1 MRHSLC
7 RAVLLS
13 ALLSAQTLSVAT
25 AEPQNEP
32 AEQNARALWH
42 ENIAVGYQALATSAQ
57 ALSDTATRYCD
68 VPSEHTRQSLESQ
81 WREAF
86 SNWQAVRFVDFG
98 PIELD
103 SRAWQLQ
110 FWPDPK
116 NLVGTKARQL
126 LSADAPINRQRVTDS
141 GVAAEGFPMLE
152 YLLFDTPFNQAA
164 QALPGVRSCALLQ
177 ATATV
182 VKDNATD
189 LSADWQALAEHYQA
203 TDSYTATTV
212 RSAMTALDILVQ
224 KRLGEPMG
232 LGSSQRRLVYAGD
245 AWRSGQS
252 LAAAEA
258 SLSGLQRYFL
268 PGLIREL
275 ELADQRGIANDLT
288 DQFQATLARFDALP
302 DDLASVL
309 EDDQRYARLQNLYIS
324 VQQLEQTLA
333 LQAAVALGIRQG
345 FNSSDGD

>member
-1 MRHSLC
+1 MRHAFSQALIIG
-7 RAVLLS
+7 
-13 ALLSAQTLSVAT
+13 ALLGTQPLSVAL
-25 AEPQNEP
+25 AESNEP
-32 AEQNARALWH
+32 AEQQARALWH
-42 ENIAVGYQALATSAQ
+42 QQIAAGYQALSTSAQ
-57 ALSDTATRYCD
+57 RLSDTATRYCETPND
-68 VPSEHTRQSLESQ
+68 NTRQLLVSH

-86 SNWQAVRFVDFG
+86 FDWQAVRFVDFG

-126 LSADAPINRQRVTDS
+126 LSSDTPIDRQRVTDS

-152 YLLFDTPFNQAA
+152 YLLFDEPFNQTE
-164 QALPGVRSCALLQ
+164 QALPDGRGCALLL
-177 ATATV
+177 ATATIV
-182 VKDNATD
+182 EDNTTQLAT
-189 LSADWQALAEHYQA
+189 DWQALAEHYQA
-203 TDSYTATTV
+203 TDSYSATTV
-212 RSAMTALDILVQ
+212 RSAMTALDILVH

-252 LAAAEA
+252 IAAAEA

-268 PGLIREL
+268 PGLIRKL
-275 ELADQRGIANDLT
+275 EQADQRGIADDLT
-288 DQFQATLARFDALP
+288 DQFQTTLARFDALP

-309 EDDQRYARLQNLYIS
+309 EDDQRYAQLQNLYIA
-324 VQQLEQTLA
+324 VQQLEQTLE

-345 FNSSDGD
+345 FNSNDGD